1 MVKKRQPITGVI
13 LAGGKASRMRGKDK
27 GLQLLNGKPLWQ
39 HVAQRLAA
47 QTDRL
52 VISAN
57 RSLEAYAASGLAVYQ
72 DILDNFPGPLAGILS
87 VMKQSDSEW
96 YLFCPCDTPF
106 IPDTLAQRLWE
117 NSGEAPAAWVHDG
130 ERDHPAVALVHRRII
145 PMLESYLAQGER
157 RVMVFLRQCGGHSV
171 DFSDLKSAFINV
183 NTLDDL
189 QHMQEKA

>member
-1 MVKKRQPITGVI
+1 MKKRQPITGVI

>member
-1 MVKKRQPITGVI
+1 MKKRQPITGVI
-13 LAGGKASRMRGKDK
+13 LAGGKASRMQGKDK

-106 IPDTLAQRLWE
+106 IPDRLAQRLWE

-157 RVMVFLRQCGGHSV
+157 RVMVFLRQCGGYSV

>member
-1 MVKKRQPITGVI
+1 MQ
-13 LAGGKASRMRGKDK
+13 GKDK

-117 NSGEAPAAWVHDG
+117 NSGEAPTAWVHDG

-157 RVMVFLRQCGGHSV
+157 RVMVFLRQCGGYSV

>member
-1 MVKKRQPITGVI
+1 MKKRQPITGVI

-117 NSGEAPAAWVHDG
+117 NSGEAPAAWHDG